1 MKLYCLNG
9 DPVYPCFVL
18 TAKGCTVM
26 LDCSLNMKPLQHFLP
41 QMLVPAQ
48 RFENMPNFRTHTGV
62 QIDSTKEFN
71 SRVYLNS
78 TLEFS
83 APQFDLINIEDLDA
97 VLISNFNSMLALPYL
112 TKLKEFRANIYVTE
126 PIMHL
131 GRILMEELCHFV
143 KSNQMKEES
152 EKLNIPKNSTIE
164 DKENIST
171 DSPPVKQKRPN
182 ESQESS
188 GSSFSWKQYSTQLA
202 QAFNIVEPHLKPSNW
217 KLLYTKEDID
227 LCLTKMKLVDY
238 DERISVFGSLV
249 VHPKSSGYSLGS
261 CNWTIEA
268 DCDSILYLSRSS
280 LLNTHSKLFNQQFLK
295 SQPLVDCLLLSG
307 LNQAATHEPEAMVLD
322 FCKACIVTIKNQGSV
337 LIPTSPTGKIYD
349 LIEILHRYLCDANMS
364 NVPVYFISSFA
375 NQSLAYSNIFAEWL
389 CDSKQSLA
397 YAAEYPFQHGDL
409 VKTNFLKVIN
419 QLFLKKSLEFEL
431 INLKI

>member
-1 MKLYCLNG
+1 
-9 DPVYPCFVL
+9 
-18 TAKGCTVM
+18 
-26 LDCSLNMKPLQHFLP
+26 
-41 QMLVPAQ
+41 
-48 RFENMPNFRTHTGV
+48 
-62 QIDSTKEFN
+62 
-71 SRVYLNS
+71 
-78 TLEFS
+78 
-83 APQFDLINIEDLDA
+83 
-97 VLISNFNSMLALPYL
+97 MLALPYL

-143 KSNQMKEES
+143 KSNQMKEEPD
-152 EKLNIPKNSTIE
+152 KLNNDAKNSFNE
-164 DKENIST
+164 NKENISA
-171 DSPPVKQKRPN
+171 DSPPPVKQKKPN
-182 ESQESS
+182 ESDETA
-188 GSSFSWKQYSTQLA
+188 GISSFSWKQYSAQLA

-227 LCLTKMKLVDY
+227 VCLSKMKLVDY

-249 VHPKSSGYSLGS
+249 VYPKSSGYSLGS

-268 DCDSILYLSRSS
+268 DCDSMLYLSRSS
-280 LLNTHSKLFNQQFLK
+280 LLNTHSKVFNQQFLK

-307 LNQAATHEPEAMVLD
+307 LNQAASHEPEAMVLD

-409 VKTNFLKVIN
+409 VKTNFLKVI
-419 QLFLKKSLEFEL
+419 SLNF
-431 INLKI
+431 